1 MAIGAAGLAPLSDR
15 LGRRLLLVSAMFL
28 IGLSMLAVSLI
39 ADSKSIA
46 VFAVLRFLS
55 GLGIGI
61 IFGSAPA
68 LVSEFMPGR
77 FRSLA
82 VSVVVMGYPVGA
94 VLAGP
99 IANALIPEFGWAS
112 VFTAGG
118 LLTICMGLLTLA
130 LLPESPEFLAGRAG
144 SWPDRAT
151 EVNKLLGRMR
161 RAAISDIASVV
172 PAVPIGDLK
181 HQLRHTHQLTPFTKC
196 ILTTKVIMIS

>member
-1 MAIGAAGLAPLSDR
+1 M
-15 LGRRLLLVSAMFL
+15 
-28 IGLSMLAVSLI
+28 
-39 ADSKSIA
+39 
-46 VFAVLRFLS
+46 FAVLRFLS

-130 LLPESPEFLAGRAG
+130 LLPESPEFLAGIFYKNLFAVRL
-144 SWPDRAT
+144 PFFC
-151 EVNKLLGRMR
+151 
-161 RAAISDIASVV
+161 ISNFI
-172 PAVPIGDLK
+172 PLW
-181 HQLRHTHQLTPFTKC
+181 RPFTVRS
-196 ILTTKVIMIS
+196 I